1 MAERVLREESTSIY
15 VYLIAAVAAMG
26 GLLFGFDTAVINGA
40 IVFLRQEFHLTEF
53 QTEMAAGSLL
63 LGCVFGALAGGTLS
77 DRLGRK
83 RLLIASAAL
92 FLVSAIGAAIPRN
105 LTQFVVAR
113 LVGGLAIGVAS
124 AMSPLY
130 IAELAPAHI
139 RGRLVTLNQLA
150 IVIGILVSFFVNWS
164 LASLGSSSWRWMF
177 AVAGVPSL
185 VFLITLLLVPESPRW
200 LVQRERIAEALGVL
214 ERVAGPAQ
222 AAEQMKVIRHS
233 IAQEQAGSLASLIQP
248 PLRRPLMIAV
258 ALAVFSQITGINT
271 ILYYGS
277 LIFSEQVKTQ
287 STSSA
292 LWANVVIGAINLAGT
307 VVAILLI
314 DRAGRRP
321 LLLTAVGGMGAALF
335 ALGIA
340 FRIQPPPAVLILALI
355 LTYVACFAVGLGPG
369 SWLVMSE
376 LFPTHVRG
384 RAMSIATI
392 SLWLACLA
400 ITLTFLSM
408 VSWLGAAGAFWTYA
422 TLCAA
427 AFFFI
432 WRAVPE
438 TKGRTLE
445 EIQQSWG
452 R

>member
-1 MAERVLREESTSIY
+1 MAQRVLREESASIY

-40 IVFLRQEFHLTEF
+40 IVFLRQEFHLTEL

-83 RLLIASAAL
+83 KLLIASAAL
-92 FLVSAIGAAIPRN
+92 FLASAIGAAVPRN
-105 LTQFVVAR
+105 LIQFVVAR
-113 LVGGLAIGVAS
+113 LIGGLAIGVAS

-130 IAELAPAHI
+130 IAELAPARI

-164 LASLGSSSWRWMF
+164 LSSLGSSSWRWMF
-177 AVAGVPSL
+177 AVAAVPSL
-185 VFLITLLLVPESPRW
+185 VFLVTLLLVPESPRW

-214 ERVAGPAQ
+214 ERVAGAAE
-222 AAEQMKVIRHS
+222 AAEQMKIIRHS
-233 IAQEQAGSLASLIQP
+233 IAQEQAGSLASLIRP

-321 LLLTAVGGMGAALF
+321 LLLAAVGGMGAALF

-340 FRIQPPPAVLILALI
+340 FRVQPPPAVLILGLI
-355 LTYVACFAVGLGPG
+355 LTYVACFAIGLGPG

-408 VSWLGAAGAFWTYA
+408 VSWLGAAGAFWTYGA
-422 TLCAA
+422 LCAA
-427 AFFFI
+427 AFLFI